1 MTKTTFA
8 SEADHQA
15 AMAKWFI
22 VDASKHVLG
31 RMAVQVAEVLMGKHT
46 PLYTPHLSVGN
57 GVIVINADKVGVTG
71 NKKETKVYR
80 RYSGYPGGLKEAKL
94 GECLENSS
102 EELVKLAVRRMLPKN
117 KLAYSML
124 KRLKV
129 YAGPEHSHT
138 AQNPEELKLE
148 G

>member
-31 RMAVQVAEVLMGKHT
+31 RMAVGLAEVLMGKHS
-46 PLYTPHLSVGN
+46 PLYTPHLNVGN
-57 GVIVINADKVGVTG
+57 GIIVINAAKVGITG
-71 NKKETKVYR
+71 NKRETKVYR
-80 RYSGYPGGLKEAKL
+80 RYSGYPGGLKEANL
-94 GECLENSS
+94 GERLEQSP
-102 EELVKLAVRRMLPKN
+102 EELVKIAVRRMLPKS

-129 YAGPEHSHT
+129 YAGAAHPHT
-138 AQNPEELKLE
+138 AQNPEELKLQD
-148 G
+148 

>member
-8 SEADHQA
+8 SEADNQA

-31 RMAVQVAEVLMGKHT
+31 RMAVGIAEVLMGKHS
-46 PLYTPHLSVGN
+46 PLYTPHLNVGN
-57 GVIVINADKVGVTG
+57 GVIVINAEKVGITG
-71 NKKETKVYR
+71 NKRDTKVYR
-80 RYSGYPGGLKEAKL
+80 RYSGYPGGLKEASL
-94 GECLENSS
+94 GDCMEQSPD
-102 EELVKLAVRRMLPKN
+102 ELVKLAVRRMLPKSR
-117 KLAYSML
+117 LAYSML

-129 YAGPEHSHT
+129 YAGAEHPHA
-138 AQNPEELKLE
+138 AQNPEDLDLK